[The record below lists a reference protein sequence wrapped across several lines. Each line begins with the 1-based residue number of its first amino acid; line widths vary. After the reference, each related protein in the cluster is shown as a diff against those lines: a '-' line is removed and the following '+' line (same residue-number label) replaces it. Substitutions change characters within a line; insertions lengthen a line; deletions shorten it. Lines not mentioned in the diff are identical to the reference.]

1 MKKVSGV
8 WSGNTTIN
16 PLHHEE
22 EMQSINRHMTLKGN
36 FKQPALSLHQR
47 DDCKTRNDTM
57 YCTTKQG
64 QNTKHPQTI
73 VATMNQQQQTH
84 RLRTLSRSYCMGA

>member
-1 MKKVSGV
+1 MKKVSRL
-8 WSGNTTIN
+8 WPGNTTIN

-22 EMQSINRHMTLKGN
+22 EMQSTNSHMTLKGN
-36 FKQPALSLHQR
+36 FKLPALSSEG

-64 QNTKHPQTI
+64 
-73 VATMNQQQQTH
+73 
-84 RLRTLSRSYCMGA
+84 